1 MGKIKKKKVET
12 IQAISA
18 KGAIP
23 QIKVNKETWIIL
35 GAGILVSF
43 LYLCAMLFYTEGHL
57 SLPASKAFY
66 QFQYAKQL
74 AMGDFF
80 RWTSGDTAS
89 TGAGGLL
96 YPMLLMPAF
105 VLGIKGAGIIFYA
118 FFSGVLLL
126 LLSAWLL
133 FLIGQQVANKETG
146 MLAAL
151 LFLLNGPILW
161 TYLGGTETL
170 LLATLILLT
179 IYYFLRAANTNKYM
193 GVVIFASLLAL
204 VRLEGIIL
212 VWLLTVVLFINMIVY
227 KQIGFLKGILT
238 ITPAAL
244 GGFHLF
250 MNLLFT
256 GNILPN
262 TIHSE
267 SILFQANT
275 PLPEIIGQACR
286 YFFFLSKDIFSG
298 FSGEFFNI
306 NNPDQGQTSAY
317 FPPFALFFG
326 LIGFSLAAKE
336 IISRQLGV
344 VSLIL
349 LWFFSGI
356 LVSSFLYPAHTLWN
370 IAVIPY
376 YPVFIILV
384 AIGIYQFSQAI
395 AALIPKTSIG
405 GGISSKE
412 IFYGFF
418 CFFFLFSLCSAI
430 CFSVIYGKSCYNT
443 YYSEITLGRMI
454 QEKFPVDAVIAA
466 KGMSPLA
473 YFGERRFIDIS
484 GVGSNGLAAS
494 FRHGTGSIFEALES
508 RDAYPQFFV
517 LSENELG
524 LEQSGL
530 LGKRVYSSK
539 MVTIEQTSPLV
550 VYEAEKSLLH
560 KGDYCVSVLNE
571 VDGWLLIDSLDVADI
586 VDEKTHN
593 YRFWEAEHKPGAIT
607 YALKLPFL
615 FSQEKVVADGG
626 RVLSG
631 GEEMVIKTR
640 PSTNMKMIIRH
651 KGRFNIQV
659 SINNKYNKMWK
670 EDSENENVWTEA
682 ILDIPAEWITM
693 ERTRVNILTMDKT
706 EYFPAHYW
714 FYQR

>member
-1 MGKIKKKKVET
+1 M
-12 IQAISA
+12 AS
-18 KGAIP
+18 
-23 QIKVNKETWIIL
+23 L
-35 GAGILVSF
+35 
-43 LYLCAMLFYTEGHL
+43 LYLVAMLFYTEGHL

-74 AMGDFF
+74 AAGNFFQYTPGDM
-80 RWTSGDTAS
+80 AS

-96 YPMLLMPAF
+96 YSLLLVPAF
-105 VLGIKGAGIIFYA
+105 ILGIKGSGIILYA
-118 FFSGVLLL
+118 FFSGVALL

-146 MLAAL
+146 ILAAL

-170 LLATLILLT
+170 LFATLSVLT
-179 IYYFLRAANTNKYM
+179 IYYFLRAINTNKYT
-193 GVVIFASLLAL
+193 GVIIFASSLAL
-204 VRLEGIIL
+204 VRFEGVIL
-212 VWLLTVVLFINMIVY
+212 VWLLTVVFFINLIAS
-227 KQIGFLKGILT
+227 KQIDFSKGILT
-238 ITPAAL
+238 SIPAVI

-256 GNILPN
+256 GNLLPN

-286 YFFFLSKDIFSG
+286 YFFFLLKDIFSG
-298 FSGEFFNI
+298 FNGEFFNI

-326 LIGFSLAAKE
+326 LIGLSLSVRE
-336 IISRQLGV
+336 IISKQIGV
-344 VSLIL
+344 VSLTL
-349 LWFFSGI
+349 LWFFGGI
-356 LVSSFLYPAHTLWN
+356 LLSSFLYPAHTLWN

-376 YPVFIILV
+376 YPVFIILA
-384 AIGIYQFSQAI
+384 AIGTYQFSQAI
-395 AALIPKTSIG
+395 AALIPKTSVVG
-405 GGISSKE
+405 VASFKE

-418 CFFFLFSLCSAI
+418 CFFLLFSLCSTI
-430 CFSVIYGKSCYNT
+430 CFGVIYGKSCYNT
-443 YYSEITLGRMI
+443 YYHEITLGKMI
-454 QEKFPVDAVIAA
+454 QEKFPPDAVIAA

-484 GVGSNGLAAS
+484 GIGSNGLAAS
-494 FRHGTGSIFEALES
+494 FRNGAGSIFEALES
-508 RDAYPQFFV
+508 RDVYPQFFV

-539 MVTIEQTSPLV
+539 MVSIEAFAPLV
-550 VYEAEKSLLH
+550 VYEAEKAWLH
-560 KGDYCVSVLNE
+560 KGDSCVSVLKE
-571 VDGWLLIDSLDVADI
+571 IDGYLLIDSLDVADI
-586 VDEKTHN
+586 VDEKTHD
-593 YRFWEAEHKPGAIT
+593 YRFWEAEHKSGAT
-607 YALKLPFL
+607 SYALKLPF
-615 FSQEKVVADGG
+615 SSDQEKVVADGG

-640 PSTNMKMIIRH
+640 PSTNMKMIVRH
-651 KGRFNIQV
+651 RGRFNIQIMV
-659 SINNKYNKMWK
+659 NDKYEKSWK
-670 EDSENENVWTEA
+670 EDRGSDNVWTEA
-682 ILDIPAEWITM
+682 ILDIPSEWITT
-693 ERTRVNILTMDKT
+693 ERTRINILTMDKA

>member
-1 MGKIKKKKVET
+1 MGKTKKKRVEVSQT
-12 IQAISA
+12 GPV
-18 KGAIP
+18 KGIVP
-23 QIKVNKETWIIL
+23 QIRANKETWIIL
-35 GAGILVSF
+35 GAGVLVSL
-43 LYLCAMLFYTEGHL
+43 LYLVAMLFYTEGHL

-74 AMGDFF
+74 STGDFF
-80 RWTSGDTAS
+80 RYTSGDTSS

-96 YPMLLMPAF
+96 YPFLLMPAF
-105 VLGIKGAGIIFYA
+105 ILGIKSAGIILYA
-118 FFSGVLLL
+118 FFLGVLLL

-133 FLIGQQVANKETG
+133 FLMGQQIANKETG
-146 MLAAL
+146 MLAAF

-170 LLATLILLT
+170 LFATLILLT
-179 IYYFLRAANTNKYM
+179 MYYFLRAVTTNKYIGLIM
-193 GVVIFASLLAL
+193 FASSLAL
-204 VRLEGIIL
+204 VRFEGIIL
-212 VWLLTVVLFINMIVY
+212 VWLLTVVFFINLIAS
-227 KQIGFLKGILT
+227 KQIDFSKGIL
-238 ITPAAL
+238 IIIPAAI

-256 GNILPN
+256 GNLLPN

-286 YFFFLSKDIFSG
+286 YFFFLLKDIFSG

-306 NNPDQGQTSAY
+306 NNPDQGQTSVY

-326 LIGFSLAAKE
+326 LIGLSLSAKE
-336 IISRQLGV
+336 IISRQIGV

-349 LWFFSGI
+349 LWFFGGI
-356 LVSSFLYPAHTLWN
+356 LLSSFLYPAHTLWN

-376 YPVFIILV
+376 YPVFILLV
-384 AIGIYQFSQAI
+384 SIGTYQFSQAI
-395 AALIPKTSIG
+395 AALISKAPVG
-405 GGISSKE
+405 GGTPFRE
-412 IFYGFF
+412 IFYGFC
-418 CFFFLFSLCSAI
+418 CFFLLFSLCSTI

-443 YYSEITLGRMI
+443 YYHEITLGRMI
-454 QEKFPVDAVIAA
+454 QEKFPPEAVIASN
-466 KGMSPLA
+466 GMSPLA

-484 GVGSNGLAAS
+484 GVGSNGLATS
-494 FRHGTGSIFEALES
+494 FRHGAGSIFEALES
-508 RDAYPQFFV
+508 SDVYPQFFV
-517 LSENELG
+517 LPENELG

-539 MVTIEQTSPLV
+539 MVTIEQVSPLV
-550 VYEAEKSLLH
+550 VYEAEKTWLH
-560 KGDYCVSVLNE
+560 KGDPCMSVLNE
-571 VDGWLLIDSLDVADI
+571 VDGWLLIDSLDIADI

-615 FSQEKVVADGG
+615 SNQEKVVADGG

-640 PSTNMKMIIRH
+640 PSTNMKMIVRH

-659 SINNKYNKMWK
+659 MVNNKYKKMWK
-670 EDSENENVWTEA
+670 EDRGSDNVWTEA

-693 ERTRVNILTMDKT
+693 ERTRISVLTMDKV